1 MDTIYSRPRHW
12 RWQYA
17 LSLNVPS
24 FFILSNAHLAGVA
37 LRQPATLEELAACP
51 GMGPKKLAQFGPLL
65 LDQVSLCVADGLE
78 AGVVE
83 PEPLPTPSDESS
95 LSEADLAEIMA
106 GLRKE
111 LAQRV
116 AKRMKGRFTPAQVE
130 QVLARLPGIA

>member
-1 MDTIYSRPRHW
+1 MDTIYSRLRNW

-24 FFILSNAHLAGVA
+24 FFVLSNAQLAGVA
-37 LRQPATLEELAACP
+37 LRQPTTLEELAACP
-51 GMGPKKLAQFGPLL
+51 GMGPKKLAQFGELL
-65 LDQVSLCVADGLE
+65 LEQVAVCLAEGLE

-83 PEPLPTPSDESS
+83 PEPPPPPSES

-116 AKRMKGRFTPAQVE
+116 ARRLKGRFTPAQVE
-130 QVLARLPGIA
+130 QALTRLPGIA